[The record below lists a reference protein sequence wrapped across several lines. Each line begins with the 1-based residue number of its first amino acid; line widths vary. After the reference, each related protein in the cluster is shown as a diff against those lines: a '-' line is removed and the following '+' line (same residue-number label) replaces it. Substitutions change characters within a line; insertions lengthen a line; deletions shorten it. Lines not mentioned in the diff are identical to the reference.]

1 MKLRI
6 TAIALAI
13 AAALL
18 AGCAPAGTQTQDTT
32 AAPTPTQT
40 QAPAKEASVKA
51 GETYRIL
58 IWDNYNEN
66 DWVLNNR
73 SGRAGEIK
81 KRWEAFQQQYGI
93 SITYIASPGET
104 WFDEAC
110 STAAAMEPM
119 CDIFHAGGPF
129 ALVTAYGYGGGQG
142 SILEPLSDYPQ
153 AGSFSDTEYWNVE
166 AQANNATFGGKLYF
180 AIPLEVGFGQVA
192 YNQVTFFNKD
202 LCARAGYEADRLYEM
217 SKNGEWTFDAMRQ
230 VAIACND
237 PDNGVWGLNY
247 GQNNCA
253 MFAMVTANGGAYFE
267 VKDGVPYFDG
277 HSQNTLDAVD
287 YFVKLAKDDKV
298 VYMEGAPGYDDD
310 HPPFVRGKHALM
322 LTYANRAEKMYKNK
336 KLSFGILMPPKGP
349 AAQDYISDSNW
360 FTPYCVMKGTK
371 NPAGCV
377 QVIEEYLRPECG
389 INSPE
394 NQEMFHAECTM
405 YTSDDGSFETLS
417 DVRSKT
423 KSSSLMSWISVAT
436 NDSYIGGCFFGSV
449 QSWIKGEGTPAQHYA
464 AVESAVNE
472 TVKNMLGAR

>member
-40 QAPAKEASVKA
+40 ASAKEASVKA
-51 GETYRIL
+51 GENYRIL

-129 ALVTAYGYGGGQG
+129 ALVTVYGYGGGQG

-180 AIPLEVGFGQVA
+180 AIPL
-192 YNQVTFFNKD
+192 
-202 LCARAGYEADRLYEM
+202 
-217 SKNGEWTFDAMRQ
+217 
-230 VAIACND
+230 
-237 PDNGVWGLNY
+237 
-247 GQNNCA
+247 
-253 MFAMVTANGGAYFE
+253 
-267 VKDGVPYFDG
+267 
-277 HSQNTLDAVD
+277 
-287 YFVKLAKDDKV
+287 
-298 VYMEGAPGYDDD
+298 
-310 HPPFVRGKHALM
+310 
-322 LTYANRAEKMYKNK
+322 
-336 KLSFGILMPPKGP
+336 
-349 AAQDYISDSNW
+349 
-360 FTPYCVMKGTK
+360 
-371 NPAGCV
+371 
-377 QVIEEYLRPECG
+377 
-389 INSPE
+389 
-394 NQEMFHAECTM
+394 
-405 YTSDDGSFETLS
+405 
-417 DVRSKT
+417 
-423 KSSSLMSWISVAT
+423 
-436 NDSYIGGCFFGSV
+436 
-449 QSWIKGEGTPAQHYA
+449 
-464 AVESAVNE
+464 
-472 TVKNMLGAR
+472 